1 MCKKE
6 VKYRAEKLTDAV
18 YYRLQEQRPKKHL
31 ENHDKSFFVFFI
43 TSHPFNSLAADK

>member
-6 VKYRAEKLTDAV
+6 VKYRAEKLADAV

-31 ENHDKSFFVFFI
+31 ENHDKSFFVFFHHF
-43 TSHPFNSLAADK
+43 TSFQFPCGR